1 MGMEL
6 RKREIG
12 QGVLFVSLVLLV
24 VLLATHAKRREVPHT
39 EPATTSDV
47 QSVAVVTPAPT
58 LRSFDPNTAH
68 YEELLALGMSRAEAV
83 SLLKF
88 RASGKVFRIRAVDMP
103 RQINAAQ
110 HGLHHIYL
118 GVMSVRK

>member
-1 MGMEL
+1 MGKEL

-24 VLLATHAKRREVPHT
+24 VLLATQAKRREVPSA
-39 EPATTSDV
+39 EPAAASTEQPMT
-47 QSVAVVTPAPT
+47 VATPTPS
-58 LRSFDPNTAH
+58 LRPFDPNTVE

-88 RASGKVFRIRAVDMP
+88 RASGKVFRIREDVALCYGITDSAYQVLKP
-103 RQINAAQ
+103 YINIGAE
-110 HGLHHIYL
+110 
-118 GVMSVRK
+118 